1 MERHI
6 PVPEAIRRLMAVLEA
21 RGFEACAVGGCVRDS
36 LLGRTPSDWDLCT
49 SALPEQT
56 DAADEAILR
65 VVTLSRSEGE
75 LKIVAMTAGIKTGDA
90 DEPPEKTEGSGEDY
104 AAARAAMKERR
115 EASLTHATDWVVE
128 ENAIGDA
135 LEAFV
140 IDPELTYDAS
150 IYVLKDQS
158 AREFLDAFG
167 EEQTGPARAL
177 EDLGRA
183 CRKLVFFSPAPARNG
198 WQAGR
203 TVIG

>member
-1 MERHI
+1 MKKLLWLFLLL
-6 PVPEAIRRLMAVLEA
+6 AFTLT
-21 RGFEACAVGGCVRDS
+21 ACG
-36 LLGRTPSDWDLCT
+36 
-49 SALPEQT
+49 ALPEQT

-183 CRKLVFFSPAPARNG
+183 LGEKKVTMLKLSRALA
-198 WQAGR
+198 AGEGCEVPLLR
-203 TVIG
+203 AEDGEVEEIEWMTVEQWK